1 MTRWYSPKL
10 KRELVSKLYFRA
22 RAEGVAMT
30 SLVNRIVQTALDAE
44 KVVQRQ
50 LSPDASAIATTG
62 DPDQTKL
69 NQRQSHN
76 AEAGSYTRP

>member
-30 SLVNRIVQTALDAE
+30 TLLNGIVQTALDNE
-44 KVVQRQ
+44 VVVQRQ

-62 DPDQTKL
+62 DHDET
-69 NQRQSHN
+69 
-76 AEAGSYTRP
+76 E